1 MKSIAI
7 TSNHPRHISFI
18 EHISAAAGIEKVFV
32 EEKPAGEERFTA
44 REKEFFKDC
53 KMPTNISLFRCKKGE
68 INSARIKKI
77 IKEEKPDFI
86 FTFGCSL
93 LDSELVDIPS
103 KSCVNIHTGLV
114 QYHRGTDSSYWSIH
128 EERPDRIG
136 ATVHVINNT
145 IDAGA
150 VLVQSNTRGISKDDN
165 ADVVFFKTC
174 VTGFKMLKDN
184 MKNILDEKIENKK
197 LEKKGRLYQIKDMT
211 KDIREEIEIKT
222 LRVLMRRYNV

>member
-1 MKSIAI
+1 MKSIVI
-7 TSNHPRHISFI
+7 TSNHPRHISFL
-18 EHISAAAGIEKVFV
+18 EHICREAGIERVFV
-32 EEKPAGEERFTA
+32 EEKPAGTERFA
-44 REKEFFKDC
+44 GREKEFFKDC
-53 KMPTNISLFRCKKGE
+53 KMPADISLFRCKKGE
-68 INSARIKKI
+68 INSARVKNI
-77 IKEEKPDFI
+77 IRNERPDFI

-103 KSCVNIHTGLV
+103 KGCVNIHTGLV

-136 ATVHVINNT
+136 ATVHMINNT
-145 IDAGA
+145 IDAGN
-150 VLVQSNTRGISKDDN
+150 VLVQSNTRGISRDDN
-165 ADVVFFKTC
+165 ADFVFFKTC

-184 MKNILDEKIENKK
+184 MEDILDEKIENKK
-197 LEKKGRLYQIKDMT
+197 LEKRGRLYQIKDMT

>member
-53 KMPTNISLFRCKKGE
+53 KMPTNISLFKCKKGE
-68 INSARIKKI
+68 M
-77 IKEEKPDFI
+77 
-86 FTFGCSL
+86 
-93 LDSELVDIPS
+93 
-103 KSCVNIHTGLV
+103 
-114 QYHRGTDSSYWSIH
+114 
-128 EERPDRIG
+128 PDRIG